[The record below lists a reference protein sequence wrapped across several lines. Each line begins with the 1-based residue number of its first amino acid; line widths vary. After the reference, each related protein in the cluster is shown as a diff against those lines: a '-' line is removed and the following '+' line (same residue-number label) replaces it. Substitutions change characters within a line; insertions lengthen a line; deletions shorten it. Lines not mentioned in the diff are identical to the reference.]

1 MRTFIAL
8 DLPTEF
14 ADDVAALARVL
25 SAAMAGRFLAR
36 DTYHLTLAFLGDID
50 DAEITRAMDALDEAV
65 DKLRESEASI
75 LLSPDGLG
83 KFGRPQDA
91 TLWLGIAKTPALE
104 ALAINLRNA
113 LRVRDLPFDDKSF
126 LPHITLGRRVR
137 IPKGKLPALAF
148 PLPAEAPNV
157 TLYKSTLS
165 REGATYKPL
174 YQRTLTPDPTRRV

>member
-8 DLPTEF
+8 DIPERF

-25 SAAMAGRFLAR
+25 SASVEGRFLPR

-50 DAEITRAMDALDEAV
+50 DAEAARAMDAMDEAI
-65 DKLRESEASI
+65 DRLRTSEESI
-75 LLSPDGLG
+75 LLSADGLG
-83 KFGRPQDA
+83 KFGRPHDA
-91 TLWLGIAKTPALE
+91 TLWLGIGKAPALE
-104 ALAINLRNA
+104 TLAANLREA
-113 LRVRDLPFDDKSF
+113 LRARDLPFDDKPF

-137 IPKGKLPALAF
+137 IPKGNLPALAF
-148 PLPAEAPNV
+148 PLPAEAPSI

-174 YQRTLTPDPTRRV
+174 YQRAL

>member
-8 DLPTEF
+8 DIPEEF

-25 SAAMAGRFLAR
+25 SAFVEGRFLAR

-50 DAEITRAMDALDEAV
+50 DAEAARAMDAMDDAV
-65 DKLRESEASI
+65 DGLQKSEEPI

-83 KFGRPQDA
+83 KFGRPHDA

-104 ALAINLRNA
+104 ALAASLREA
-113 LRVRDLPFDDKSF
+113 LRARDLSFDDKPF
-126 LPHITLGRRVR
+126 LPHVTLARRAR
-137 IPKGKLPALAF
+137 LPKGELPPLAF
-148 PLPAEAPNV
+148 PLPAKAETL
-157 TLYKSTLS
+157 TLYKSTLD

-174 YQRTLTPDPTRRV
+174 YQRTLNA